1 MIQKFKQS
9 NTTGEL
15 VDRMHRLLQR
25 GIYPLLFWERSG
37 IRIVELDSRDVLSW
51 VEGTAVLPLKQ
62 LVGFPC
68 HAPNDHGDFSALE
81 KERLA
86 LVTASF
92 LECGYTAPALLTKW
106 NGATWYIDWPNAAGL
121 QFSMGMTD
129 ATGGHVRT
137 SLRLVLPAT
146 HEYELHDMDERGQ
159 MRATVVRFGELP
171 VHNLLGK
178 MATDRAAQLSARF
191 SVHVVGELSQLVS
204 VAHSTKVIQ
213 DVCAVFAA
221 FVRAVVAPKYRAQ
234 IFTGANGVAFSISA
248 APKLAETLARVVE
261 ARLVP
266 QVAPLAR
273 VRLVQ
278 VGPPTWRRG
287 ADEVPLLLCV
297 HATGA
302 D

>member
-1 MIQKFKQS
+1 M
-9 NTTGEL
+9 GEL
-15 VDRMHRLLQR
+15 ADRVHELLQR
-25 GIYPLLFWERSG
+25 GIYPLLLWEPSG
-37 IRIVELDSRDVLSW
+37 LRIVELDSRDVLSW
-51 VEGTAVLPLKQ
+51 VEELEALPSKQ

-68 HAPNDHGDFSALE
+68 YAPNDRGDFSALE

-92 LECGYTAPALLTKW
+92 LERGYAAPLLLTKR
-106 NGATWYIDWPNAAGL
+106 NGAVWYIDWPNAAGL

-129 ATGGHVRT
+129 ADGGHLRT
-137 SLRLVLPAT
+137 SLRLVLPAVR
-146 HEYELHDMDERGQ
+146 EYELHDMDEHGQ
-159 MRATVVRFGELP
+159 MRTTMIRFGELP
-171 VHNLLGK
+171 VHNLLDGTT
-178 MATDRAAQLSARF
+178 ADRAAQLSARF
-191 SVHVVGELSQLVS
+191 KVHVVGELSQLVS

-221 FVRAVVAPKYRAQ
+221 FVRAVVSPKYRSQ
-234 IFTGANGVAFSISA
+234 IFTGSNGIAFSISA
-248 APKLAETLARVVE
+248 APKLAEMLSKVVA
-261 ARLVP
+261 ARLAS
-266 QVAPLAR
+266 QVALPAR

-278 VGPPTWRRG
+278 VGQPAWRRG